1 MILGLTGGIAT
12 GKSTVAEFFKSKGI
26 PVICADEIA
35 KDIMEEKEILNQI
48 SKFFGKGIFIDGKLD
63 REKFREIVFKD
74 TASVQTLNNITHP
87 PIIEKIKKEIKKKM
101 QYPVLVV
108 DIPLLFEG
116 EYGFLVEKTLL
127 ISCEKELQIERVEK
141 RDSVSKENALNI
153 IKNQMAIEEKEK
165 MADFFIENNES
176 LKELYEKLEEFL
188 EKIKTL

>member
-127 ISCEKELQIERVEK
+127 ISCKKELQIERVEK

-153 IKNQMAIEEKEK
+153 IKNQMAIEKKEK